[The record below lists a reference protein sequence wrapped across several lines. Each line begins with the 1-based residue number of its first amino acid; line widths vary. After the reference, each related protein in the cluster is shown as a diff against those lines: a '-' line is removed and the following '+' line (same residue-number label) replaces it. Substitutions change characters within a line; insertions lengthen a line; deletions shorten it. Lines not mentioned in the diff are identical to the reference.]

1 MKELVN
7 ELLSA
12 KSFEE
17 RLEIG
22 KRIRLMLDEAE

>member
-12 KSFEE
+12 NSFEE

-22 KRIRLMLDEAE
+22 KKIRLMLDEVE